1 MAGVLLG
8 NVVFVTAVT
17 VNYDA
22 NVTVTNT
29 TQESNVTVPGVR
41 LGDFVMVCKPSHS
54 TGIGIVNARVSA
66 ADTVALTYGNF
77 TASAVNPP
85 AENYLFCVIR
95 PDSVTGISQ
104 A

>member
-1 MAGVLLG
+1 MSGVLLG
-8 NVVFVTAVT
+8 NVVFISNVT

-29 TQESNVTVPGVR
+29 TQESTVTVPGVR
-41 LGDFVMVCKPSHS
+41 LGDFVTVCKPSHS

-66 ADTVALTYGNF
+66 ADTVAITYGNF
-77 TASAVNPP
+77 TGAAVNPA
-85 AENYLFCVIR
+85 AENYLFCIIR
-95 PDSVTGISQ
+95 PDTVSGSVQ